1 MVLTLEMSKVL
12 DFQQVSVTYPNGKR
26 ALDEVSFSI
35 PAGECFALVG
45 ESGCGKSTLARAAL
59 GVLPPKTKIDGTI
72 FANGKEIINSSA
84 KTLRKLR
91 GLVIGFVAQDP
102 FSACNPLATVGDFV
116 GEAWRVHSIVPPKN
130 AVENSL
136 EKLKIEN
143 AKSKVRQFPNAWS
156 GGMLQRAGIAAAAA
170 HSPKLIIADE
180 PTSALD
186 AELNQ
191 AVLESLRK
199 LKTAVLLISHDL
211 KLVEKYAD
219 RIAVMFDGKIVESGA
234 ACDIFH
240 NPQHAYTKKLL
251 SVSHLKI
258 RETAQILENAKTV
271 LETRNLGH
279 FYGQNELIEGLNL
292 EIKQGE
298 IVGIYGAS
306 GCGKS
311 TLLRLVS
318 TIETPKRG
326 EIYLGGE
333 LVSNGETRKIL
344 SRNARNGFVMP
355 VFQDSLASLDRRW
368 AIWRII
374 TEPLT
379 AKHRKKKFL
388 KIERREIARE
398 KLGEVGLENVNL
410 DARPTELSIG
420 QCQRIAIAR
429 ALTAEAK
436 IIAADEPTS
445 SLDVLSGELI
455 MKLFAET
462 ARKGTAIVLVSHD
475 HDLLKRW
482 CHRVF
487 SMQNGGLE
495 ILSEK

>member
-1 MVLTLEMSKVL
+1 MKKVL
-12 DFQQVSVTYPNGKR
+12 DFQKVSVTYPNGKR

-35 PAGECFALVG
+35 SSGECFALVG
-45 ESGCGKSTLARAAL
+45 ESGCGKSTLAHAAL
-59 GVLPPKTKIDGTI
+59 GVLPPKTKIDGAI
-72 FANGKEIINSSA
+72 FADGKAIINSSA
-84 KTLRKLR
+84 NYLRKLR

-102 FSACNPLATVGDFV
+102 FSACNPLATVQDFV
-116 GEAWRVHSIVPPKN
+116 GEAWRVHSLKPPKN

-136 EKLKIEN
+136 ENLGIEN
-143 AKSKVRQFPNAWS
+143 ARLKIRQFPNVWS

-219 RIAVMFDGKIVESGA
+219 RIAVMLDGKIVESGA
-234 ACDIFH
+234 AQQVFQ
-240 NPQHAYTKKLL
+240 NPQHEYTKKLL

-258 RETAQILENAKTV
+258 RETVQISENAKTV
-271 LETRNLGH
+271 LKTKNLGH
-279 FYGQNELIEGLNL
+279 FYGQSKLIEDLNL

-298 IVGIYGAS
+298 IIGICGAS

-311 TLLRLVS
+311 TLLRLLT
-318 TIETPKRG
+318 TIETLKTG
-326 EIYLGGE
+326 EIYLGE
-333 LVSNGETRKIL
+333 QLASHGETRKLL

-355 VFQDSLASLDRRW
+355 IFQDSFASLDRRW

-379 AKHRKKKFL
+379 AKHRKKKFS
-388 KIERREIARE
+388 KREWREIAKE
-398 KLGEVGLENVNL
+398 KLLEVGLENVSL
-410 DARPTELSIG
+410 DVRPTELSIG

-436 IIAADEPTS
+436 IITADEPTS
-445 SLDVLSGELI
+445 SLDVLSGERI

-462 ARKGTAIVLVSHD
+462 ARKGAAIIIVSHD
-475 HDLLKRW
+475 KELLNRW

-487 SMQNGGLE
+487 SMQNGCLE
-495 ILSEK
+495 IL

>member
-1 MVLTLEMSKVL
+1 MSKVL

-26 ALDEVSFSI
+26 ALDRVSFSI
-35 PAGECFALVG
+35 SAGSCFALVG

-59 GVLPPKTKIDGTI
+59 GILPPKTKIDGAI
-72 FANGKEIINSSA
+72 FADGKEIINSSA
-84 KTLRKLR
+84 KILRKLR
-91 GLVIGFVAQDP
+91 GLVVGFVAQDP
-102 FSACNPLATVGDFV
+102 FSACNPLATVQDFIN
-116 GEAWRVHSIVPPKN
+116 EAWRVHSLIPPEN

-136 EKLKIEN
+136 EKLGIEN
-143 AKSKVRQFPNAWS
+143 AKSKIKQFPNAWS

-186 AELNQ
+186 AELNKS
-191 AVLESLRK
+191 VLESLRK

-219 RIAVMFDGKIVESGA
+219 KIAVMLDGKIVESGA
-234 ACDIFH
+234 AHEVFQ
-240 NPQHAYTKKLL
+240 NPQHEYTKKLL
-251 SVSHLKI
+251 SVSRPSI
-258 RETAQILENAKTV
+258 REMSKISENAKTV
-271 LETRNLGH
+271 LETKNLGH
-279 FYGQNELIEGLNL
+279 FYEQNELIEDLNL

-298 IVGIYGAS
+298 MIGICGAS

-311 TLLRLVS
+311 TLLRILT
-318 TIETPKRG
+318 TIEMPKTG

-333 LVSNGETRKIL
+333 LASNGETRKLL

-355 VFQDSLASLDRRW
+355 IFQDSFASLDRRW

-379 AKHRKKKFL
+379 AKHRKKKFS
-388 KIERREIARE
+388 KSERREIARE

-436 IIAADEPTS
+436 IITADEPTS
-445 SLDVLSGELI
+445 SLDVLSGERI

-462 ARKGTAIVLVSHD
+462 ARKGTAIVIVSHD
-475 HDLLKRW
+475 HDLLNRW
-482 CHRVF
+482 CHRVY
-487 SMQNGGLE
+487 SMRNGGLE
-495 ILSEK
+495 IL

>member
-1 MVLTLEMSKVL
+1 M
-12 DFQQVSVTYPNGKR
+12 
-26 ALDEVSFSI
+26 

-59 GVLPPKTKIDGTI
+59 GILPPQTKIDGNI
-72 FANGKEIINSSA
+72 FADGKEIINSSA
-84 KTLRKLR
+84 KILRKLR
-91 GLVIGFVAQDP
+91 GLVVGFVAQDP

-116 GEAWRVHSIVPPKN
+116 GEAWRVHSLIPPEN

-136 EKLKIEN
+136 EKLGIEN
-143 AKSKVRQFPNAWS
+143 AKSKIQQLPNAWS

-186 AELNQ
+186 AELNKS
-191 AVLESLRK
+191 VLESLRK

-219 RIAVMFDGKIVESGA
+219 KIAVMLDGKIIESGA
-234 ACDIFH
+234 AHEVFQ
-240 NPQHAYTKKLL
+240 NPQHEYTKKLL
-251 SVSHLKI
+251 AVSRPKI
-258 RETAQILENAKTV
+258 RETAQISESAKTV
-271 LETRNLGH
+271 LETKNLGH
-279 FYGQNELIEGLNL
+279 FYGQNELIEDLNL
-292 EIKQGE
+292 EIKEGE
-298 IVGIYGAS
+298 IVGICGAS

-318 TIETPKRG
+318 TIETPKTG

-333 LVSNGETRKIL
+333 LVSNGETRKLL

-355 VFQDSLASLDRRW
+355 VFQDSFASLDQRW

-379 AKHRKKKFL
+379 AKHRRKKFS
-388 KIERREIARE
+388 KNERREIARE
-398 KLGEVGLENVNL
+398 KLREVGLENVNL

-420 QCQRIAIAR
+420 QCQRVAIAR

-445 SLDVLSGELI
+445 SLDVLSGERI

-462 ARKGTAIVLVSHD
+462 ARKGTAIVIVSHD
-475 HDLLKRW
+475 KELLNRW

-487 SMQNGGLE
+487 SMRNGSLE
-495 ILSEK
+495 TL

>member
-1 MVLTLEMSKVL
+1 MPKVL

-35 PAGECFALVG
+35 TAGECFALVG
-45 ESGCGKSTLARAAL
+45 ESGCGKSTLAHAAL
-59 GVLPPKTKIDGTI
+59 GVLPPKTKIDGAI
-72 FANGKEIINSSA
+72 FADGKEIVNSSA
-84 KTLRKLR
+84 KILRKLR
-91 GLVIGFVAQDP
+91 GLVVGFVAQDP
-102 FSACNPLATVGDFV
+102 FSACNPLATVQDFV

-136 EKLKIEN
+136 ENLGIED
-143 AKSKVRQFPNAWS
+143 AKSKIKQFPNAWS

-186 AELNQ
+186 AELNKS
-191 AVLESLRK
+191 VLESLRK

-234 ACDIFH
+234 AQDVFQ
-240 NPQHAYTKKLL
+240 NPQHEYTKKLL
-251 SVSHLKI
+251 SVSRPKM
-258 RETAQILENAKTV
+258 RETAQISEIAKTV
-271 LETRNLGH
+271 LEARNLGH
-279 FYGQNELIEGLNL
+279 FYEQNELIEDLNM
-292 EIKQGE
+292 EIKEGE
-298 IVGIYGAS
+298 IIGICGAS

-311 TLLRLVS
+311 TLLRLIS
-318 TIETPKRG
+318 TIESQKRG

-333 LVSNGETRKIL
+333 LASNGETRKLL
-344 SRNARNGFVMP
+344 SRNTRNGFVIP

-379 AKHRKKKFL
+379 AKHRKKKFS
-388 KIERREIARE
+388 KRERREIAKE
-398 KLGEVGLENVNL
+398 KLGEVGLENVNS

-436 IIAADEPTS
+436 IITADEPTS
-445 SLDVLSGELI
+445 SLDVLSGERI
-455 MKLFAET
+455 MKLFTET
-462 ARKGTAIVLVSHD
+462 ARKGTAIIIVSHD
-475 HDLLKRW
+475 KELLNRW

-495 ILSEK
+495 TL

>member
-1 MVLTLEMSKVL
+1 MSKVL

-35 PAGECFALVG
+35 PVGRCFALVG

-59 GVLPPKTKIDGTI
+59 GVLPPKTKIDGAI
-72 FANGKEIINSSA
+72 LADGKEIINSSA
-84 KTLRKLR
+84 KILRKLR
-91 GLVIGFVAQDP
+91 GLIVGFVAQDP

-116 GEAWRVHSIVPPKN
+116 GEAWRVHSLKPPEN

-136 EKLKIEN
+136 ENLGIEN
-143 AKSKVRQFPNAWS
+143 AKSKVKQFPNAWS

-186 AELNQ
+186 AELNR
-191 AVLESLRK
+191 AVLESLQK

-219 RIAVMFDGKIVESGA
+219 RIAVMLDGKIVESGA
-234 ACDIFH
+234 ARDIFQ
-240 NPQHAYTKKLL
+240 NPQHEYTKKLL
-251 SVSHLKI
+251 SVSRSKT
-258 RETAQILENAKTV
+258 RETTPISESAKTV
-271 LETRNLGH
+271 LETKNLGH
-279 FYGQNELIEGLNL
+279 FYEQNELIEDLNL
-292 EIKQGE
+292 EIKEGE
-298 IVGIYGAS
+298 IVGICGAS

-311 TLLRLVS
+311 TLLRLLT
-318 TIETPKRG
+318 TIETPKEG

-333 LVSNGETRKIL
+333 IATNGETRKLL
-344 SRNARNGFVMP
+344 SRNARNGFVIP
-355 VFQDSLASLDRRW
+355 IFQDSFASLDRRW
-368 AIWRII
+368 TIWRII

-379 AKHRKKKFL
+379 AKHRRKKFS
-388 KIERREIARE
+388 KNERREIAGE
-398 KLGEVGLENVNL
+398 KLREVGLENVNL

-420 QCQRIAIAR
+420 QCQRVAIAR

-436 IIAADEPTS
+436 IITADEPTS
-445 SLDVLSGELI
+445 SLDVLSSERI
-455 MKLFAET
+455 MKIFAET
-462 ARKGTAIVLVSHD
+462 ARKGTAIVIVSHD
-475 HDLLKRW
+475 KDLLKRR

-487 SMQNGGLE
+487 SMKDGSLE
-495 ILSEK
+495 IL